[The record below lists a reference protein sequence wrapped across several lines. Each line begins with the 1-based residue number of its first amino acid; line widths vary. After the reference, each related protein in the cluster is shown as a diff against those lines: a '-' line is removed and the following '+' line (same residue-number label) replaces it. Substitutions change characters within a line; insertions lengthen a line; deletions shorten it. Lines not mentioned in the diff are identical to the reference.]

1 MDKLNEILNDEKLL
15 RQIRS
20 YIIVMIFIALPLLY
34 VLVAKDVK
42 IKDFLNFEVTGL
54 GIIGILTSALVVSDF
69 KSRAKEN
76 AIENEDF
83 VKVAY
88 KDLDIERNKISYKDF
103 EKAISIID
111 EVNDEGQS
119 IANKMLS
126 KTLLNKY
133 TNKIIKMKISAF
145 KWTKTI
151 NRLENKKT
159 KLESN
164 NKYNRRFKPLNY
176 SDVLDIKKM
185 NNSNFNSFRSTY
197 TDNANQENLL
207 IKIGLAP
214 LTFLGLGAPFAGAL
228 VFNIDPL
235 VMLIYFG
242 TVILLTAIKSLF
254 KYSKVYTRVKT
265 KTYKANLKM
274 IELLKHINEEITKK
288 ATNEVKT
295 NE

>member
-1 MDKLNEILNDEKLL
+1 MNKLNEILNDDKLL

-20 YIIVMIFIALPLLY
+20 YIIIIIFIALPLLY
-34 VLVAKDVK
+34 VLVAKDVEF
-42 IKDFLNFEVTGL
+42 KDFLNFEVTGL
-54 GIIGILTSALVVSDF
+54 GIIGILTSALVISDF
-69 KSRAKEN
+69 KSRAIEN
-76 AIENEDF
+76 AIENEDYI
-83 VKVAY
+83 KVTY

-111 EVNDEGQS
+111 EVNDEGQL

-151 NRLENKKT
+151 NRLEDKKT

-164 NKYNRRFKPLNY
+164 NKYNRKFKPLNY

-197 TDNANQENLL
+197 IDNAKQENLF
-207 IKIGLAP
+207 IKIGLVP

-228 VFNIDPL
+228 AFNIDGW
-235 VMLIYFG
+235 VMIIYFG
-242 TVILLTAIKSLF
+242 TVILLTSVKSLF

-274 IELLKHINEEITKK
+274 IELLKHINKTIE
-288 ATNEVKT
+288 TNAHE
-295 NE
+295 